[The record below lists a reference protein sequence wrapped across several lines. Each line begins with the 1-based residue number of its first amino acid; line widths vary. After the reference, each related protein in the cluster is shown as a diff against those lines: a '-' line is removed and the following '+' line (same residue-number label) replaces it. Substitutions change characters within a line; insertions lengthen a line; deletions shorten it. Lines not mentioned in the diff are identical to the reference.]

1 MYYCPSMVLNVFLD
15 QCTVL
20 SRRHEIF
27 YTRSRISRDHRN
39 DFRLDFVRVV
49 VDGGGDD
56 VTTASL
62 QQLIYAKYS
71 TPCHCH
77 RTNYFHSF
85 FTIHVFVFVHSI
97 SIHSHLR

>member
-1 MYYCPSMVLNVFLD
+1 MELNVFLD

-27 YTRSRISRDHRN
+27 YTHSRISRDHRN
-39 DFRLDFVRVV
+39 DFRSDFVHVV
-49 VDGGGDD
+49 VDGSGGGDDD

-77 RTNYFHSF
+77 HTNLFHSF
-85 FTIHVFVFVHSI
+85 FTIHVFLFVHSI
-97 SIHSHLR
+97 SIHSQWR